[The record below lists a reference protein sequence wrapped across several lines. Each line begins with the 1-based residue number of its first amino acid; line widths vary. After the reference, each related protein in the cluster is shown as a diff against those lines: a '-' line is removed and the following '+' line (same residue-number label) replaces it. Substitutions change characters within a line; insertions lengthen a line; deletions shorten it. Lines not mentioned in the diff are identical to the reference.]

1 MCTKDGRIAFILQWL
16 VLLAQVSVAEWNT
29 EHRWTARDREVT
41 ARRAQYLDDSDSLK
55 VAVLFFQ

>member
-16 VLLAQVSVAEWNT
+16 VLLAQVSVAEWHT

-41 ARRAQYLDDSDSLK
+41 ARRAQYLDRT
-55 VAVLFFQ
+55 VTV